1 MSFFEGSLGALHT
14 GTAAVSLL
22 AGAVILGMR
31 KGTPLHR
38 KLGYT
43 YVACMIGLNLSAIP
57 IQRLYGGF
65 GPFHIFIL
73 ISLPTVLAALYYPLF
88 ARAKAN
94 WMQKH
99 MEFMYWSY
107 VGLIAAF
114 VNEVI
119 VRLPL
124 LLADHPAGVVVAGG
138 NLSVYVIGTAVAAT
152 GAVMAAGEYVF
163 RVYRRRLA
171 G

>member
-1 MSFFEGSLGALHT
+1 MSFFEGSIGAFHTATAVASMLLGAI
-14 GTAAVSLL
+14 
-22 AGAVILGMR
+22 ILGMR
-31 KGTPLHR
+31 KGTPVHR
-38 KLGYT
+38 QLGYA
-43 YVACMIGLNLSAIP
+43 YVACMLSLNISAIP

-88 ARAKAN
+88 ARAQAN

-107 VGLIAAF
+107 VGLVAAF

-124 LLADHPAGVVVAGG
+124 LLAENPAGAAVSGSG
-138 NLSVYVIGTAVAAT
+138 TSVDVIVTAVVAT
-152 GAVMAAGEYVF
+152 GAVMAGGEYVF
-163 RVYRRRLA
+163 RVYRQRLA